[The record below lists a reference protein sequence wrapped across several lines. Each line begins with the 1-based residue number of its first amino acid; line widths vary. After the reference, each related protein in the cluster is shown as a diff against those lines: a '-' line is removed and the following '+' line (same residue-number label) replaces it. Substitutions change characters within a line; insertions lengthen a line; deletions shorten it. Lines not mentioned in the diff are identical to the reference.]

1 MKNARPCPQ
10 SALLAASL
18 TIPFACQTDEQLITL
33 SLEGHTGA
41 FGELFERYHQQF
53 VRVARRIVQSEAE
66 AQDVTQNAFVNMFTK
81 LHTFQQGSC
90 YRSWAY
96 RVVVNTALMS
106 LRKRKHRREV
116 SDEVITPL
124 SVGSSMF
131 SFSPDT
137 APDER
142 IALSQLRVTLKD
154 AIETLEPKYRDVFVM
169 RETQEMSVR
178 EISESTGLSVPAVKS
193 RLHRAR
199 LFLRATLERDI
210 LTVSPIELN
219 SIACT

>member
-18 TIPFACQTDEQLITL
+18 LVPFACQTDEQLITL
-33 SLEGHTGA
+33 SLEGQTKA
-41 FGELFERYHQQF
+41 FGELFERYHKQF
-53 VRVARRIVQSEAE
+53 VRVARRIVHSEAE

-106 LRKRKHRREV
+106 LRKRRHRREI
-116 SDEVITPL
+116 SDDVVTPL
-124 SVGSSMF
+124 SAGSSILSSTPGML
-131 SFSPDT
+131 
-137 APDER
+137 PDER
-142 IALSQLRVTLKD
+142 IALNQLGVTLEG
-154 AIETLEPKYRDVFVM
+154 AIATLEPKYREVFVM
-169 RETQEMSVR
+169 REAGDLSVK
-178 EISESTGLSVPAVKS
+178 EISEATGLSVPAVKS

-210 LTVSPIELN
+210 LTVSPIEL
-219 SIACT
+219 STVAC

>member
-1 MKNARPCPQ
+1 M
-10 SALLAASL
+10 
-18 TIPFACQTDEQLITL
+18 TVPFGCQTDEQLITL
-33 SLEGHTGA
+33 VLDGHPEA
-41 FGELFERYHQQF
+41 FGELFERYQQQF
-53 VRVARRIVQSEAE
+53 VRVARRIVKSDAE

-116 SDEVITPL
+116 SDDAVTPL
-124 SVGSSMF
+124 SVGSSRF
-131 SFSPDT
+131 WTPSETS
-137 APDER
+137 PDER
-142 IALSQLRVTLKD
+142 IALRQLGVTLD
-154 AIETLEPKYRDVFVM
+154 AAIATLEPKYREIFIM
-169 RETQEMSVR
+169 REATDMSVK

-210 LTVSPIELN
+210 MTVSPVELQ
-219 SIACT
+219 SVA